1 MVCLLLK
8 KEKSPVMKQN
18 NKLFLVLFIILIIAI
33 TLLSLL
39 PPKSGIE
46 LGKSDKLNHFL
57 AYAILSLNFG
67 FISSNIRSYFIG
79 IPFLIAYGLLI
90 EFFQGFV
97 PGRDPSFYD
106 TLANS
111 VGVFL
116 GFFIFRFNMIFS
128 YIKTLF

>member
-1 MVCLLLK
+1 MAYQLLK
-8 KEKSPVMKQN
+8 KEKNSAMKQK

-39 PPKSGIE
+39 PPKSGLE
-46 LGKSDKLNHFL
+46 LGKSDKINHFL

-67 FISSNIRSYFIG
+67 FISTKNRSYFVG

-97 PGRDPSFYD
+97 PGRDSSFYD
-106 TLANS
+106 ALANS
-111 VGVFL
+111 AGVFS
-116 GFFIFRFNMIFS
+116 GFFIFSLFS
-128 YIKTLF
+128 RIKK

>member
-1 MVCLLLK
+1 MDYLLLK
-8 KEKSPVMKQN
+8 KEKSSDMKQK

-39 PPKSGIE
+39 PPKSGLE

-67 FISSNIRSYFIG
+67 FISTKIRSYFIG
-79 IPFLIAYGLLI
+79 IPFLIAYGILI

-106 TLANS
+106 ALANF
-111 VGVFL
+111 VGVFS
-116 GFFIFRFNMIFS
+116 GFFIFRLFS
-128 YIKTLF
+128 RIKK

>member
-8 KEKSPVMKQN
+8 KEKSPAMKQN

-33 TLLSLL
+33 SVLSLL

-46 LGKSDKLNHFL
+46 LGKSDKINHFL

-67 FISSNIRSYFIG
+67 FISTKNRSYFVG
-79 IPFLIAYGLLI
+79 IPFLIAYGILI

-106 TLANS
+106 ALANS

-116 GFFIFRFNMIFS
+116 GFFIFRLFS
-128 YIKTLF
+128 RIKK

>member
-1 MVCLLLK
+1 MVYLLLK
-8 KEKSPVMKQN
+8 KEKSSDMKQK

-39 PPKSGIE
+39 PLKSGLE
-46 LGKSDKLNHFL
+46 LGKSDKINHFL

-67 FISSNIRSYFIG
+67 FISTKNRSYFVG

-106 TLANS
+106 ALANF
-111 VGVFL
+111 VGVFS
-116 GFFIFRFNMIFS
+116 GFFIFRLFS
-128 YIKTLF
+128 RIKK

>member
-1 MVCLLLK
+1 MACLLLI
-8 KEKSPVMKQN
+8 KEKNLAMKQK
-18 NKLFLVLFIILIIAI
+18 NKLFLVLFIILIISI
-33 TLLSLL
+33 TVLSLL
-39 PPKSGIE
+39 PPKSGLE
-46 LGKSDKLNHFL
+46 LGKSDKINHFL

-67 FISSNIRSYFIG
+67 FLSTKIRSYFIG

-106 TLANS
+106 ALANS

-116 GFFIFRFNMIFS
+116 GFFIFCLFS
-128 YIKTLF
+128 RIKK

>member
-1 MVCLLLK
+1 MACLLLK
-8 KEKSPVMKQN
+8 KEKSSDMEQK

-33 TLLSLL
+33 TVLSLL
-39 PPKSGIE
+39 PPKSGLE

-67 FISSNIRSYFIG
+67 FISTKIRSYFIG
-79 IPFLIAYGLLI
+79 IPFLITYGLLI

-106 TLANS
+106 ALANF
-111 VGVFL
+111 VGVFS
-116 GFFIFRFNMIFS
+116 GFFIFRLFS
-128 YIKTLF
+128 RIKK

>member
-1 MVCLLLK
+1 
-8 KEKSPVMKQN
+8 MKQK
-18 NKLFLVLFIILIIAI
+18 NKLFLTLFIILIIAI
-33 TLLSLL
+33 TVLSLL
-39 PPKSGIE
+39 PPKSGLE

-90 EFFQGFV
+90 EFFQGLV

-106 TLANS
+106 ALANS
-111 VGVFL
+111 AGVFS
-116 GFFIFRFNMIFS
+116 GFFVICLFS
-128 YIKTLF
+128 RIKK

>member
-1 MVCLLLK
+1 MACLLLK
-8 KEKSPVMKQN
+8 KEKSSDMKQK

-39 PPKSGIE
+39 TPKSDFE

-67 FISSNIRSYFIG
+67 FISSKIRSYFIG

>member
-1 MVCLLLK
+1 MACQLLK
-8 KEKSPVMKQN
+8 KEKNSAMKQK

-39 PPKSGIE
+39 PPKSGLE

-67 FISSNIRSYFIG
+67 FLSTKIRSYFIG

-106 TLANS
+106 ALANS

-116 GFFIFRFNMIFS
+116 GFFIFSLFS
-128 YIKTLF
+128 RIKK

>member
-1 MVCLLLK
+1 MACLLLK
-8 KEKSPVMKQN
+8 KEKSSDMKQK

-33 TLLSLL
+33 SLLSLL
-39 PPKSGIE
+39 PPKSGLE
-46 LGKSDKLNHFL
+46 LGKSDKINHFL

-67 FISSNIRSYFIG
+67 FISTKNRSYFVG

-106 TLANS
+106 ALANS
-111 VGVFL
+111 VGVFS
-116 GFFIFRFNMIFS
+116 GFFIFRLFS
-128 YIKTLF
+128 RIKK

>member
-1 MVCLLLK
+1 
-8 KEKSPVMKQN
+8 MKQK

-39 PPKSGIE
+39 PPKSDFE

-67 FISSNIRSYFIG
+67 FISTKIRSYFIG
-79 IPFLIAYGLLI
+79 IPFLIAYGLII

-106 TLANS
+106 ALANF
-111 VGVFL
+111 VGVFS
-116 GFFIFRFNMIFS
+116 GFFIFRLFS
-128 YIKTLF
+128 RIKK

>member
-1 MVCLLLK
+1 MVYLLLK
-8 KEKSPVMKQN
+8 KEKNSAMKQK

-33 TLLSLL
+33 TVLSLL
-39 PPKSGIE
+39 PPKSGLE

-90 EFFQGFV
+90 EFFQGLV

-106 TLANS
+106 ALANS
-111 VGVFL
+111 AGVFS
-116 GFFIFRFNMIFS
+116 GFFVICLFS
-128 YIKTLF
+128 RIKK

>member
-1 MVCLLLK
+1 MVYLLLK
-8 KEKSPVMKQN
+8 KEKSSDMKQK

-33 TLLSLL
+33 TVLSLL
-39 PPKSGIE
+39 PPKSGLE

-67 FISSNIRSYFIG
+67 FISTKIRSYFIG
-79 IPFLIAYGLLI
+79 IPFLITYGLLI

-106 TLANS
+106 ALANF
-111 VGVFL
+111 VGVFS
-116 GFFIFRFNMIFS
+116 GFFIFRLFS
-128 YIKTLF
+128 RIKK

>member
-1 MVCLLLK
+1 MACQLLK
-8 KEKSPVMKQN
+8 KEKSLDMKQK

-33 TLLSLL
+33 SLLSLL
-39 PPKSGIE
+39 PPKSGLE

-67 FISSNIRSYFIG
+67 FISTKIRPYFIG

-106 TLANS
+106 ALANS
-111 VGVFL
+111 AGVFL
-116 GFFIFRFNMIFS
+116 GFIIYYLFGR
-128 YIKTLF
+128 IKK

>member
-1 MVCLLLK
+1 MDCLLLK
-8 KEKSPVMKQN
+8 KEKSSAMKQK

-39 PPKSGIE
+39 PPKSDFE

-67 FISSNIRSYFIG
+67 FISTKIRSYFIG

-106 TLANS
+106 ALANF
-111 VGVFL
+111 VGVFS
-116 GFFIFRFNMIFS
+116 GFFIFRLFS
-128 YIKTLF
+128 RIKK

>member
-1 MVCLLLK
+1 MAYQLLK
-8 KEKSPVMKQN
+8 KEKNSAMKQK

-33 TLLSLL
+33 TVLSLL
-39 PPKSGIE
+39 PPKSGLE

-67 FISSNIRSYFIG
+67 FISSKIRSYFIG
-79 IPFLIAYGLLI
+79 IPLLIAFGILI

-106 TLANS
+106 ALANS
-111 VGVFL
+111 AGVFS
-116 GFFIFRFNMIFS
+116 GFFIFSLFS
-128 YIKTLF
+128 RIKK

>member
-1 MVCLLLK
+1 MACQLLK
-8 KEKSPVMKQN
+8 KEKNSDMKQK

-33 TLLSLL
+33 TVLSLL
-39 PPKSGIE
+39 PPKSGLE

-67 FISSNIRSYFIG
+67 FLSTKIRSYFIG

-106 TLANS
+106 ALANS
-111 VGVFL
+111 AGVFS
-116 GFFIFRFNMIFS
+116 GFFIFRLFS
-128 YIKTLF
+128 RIKK

>member
-67 FISSNIRSYFIG
+67 FLSTKIRSYFIG
-79 IPFLIAYGLLI
+79 IQFLIAYGLLI

-106 TLANS
+106 ALANS

-116 GFFIFRFNMIFS
+116 GFFIFRLFGR
-128 YIKTLF
+128 IK